1 MIITLILIV
10 AAAILLGGSW
20 YAYRIAFFSPAE
32 GRDRLPSTKGH
43 QYDPYRPRMKEM
55 YDNLMARPFEHIT
68 IKSNDGLLL
77 SGRYFHVKDG
87 APLDI
92 CFHGYRSSPLTDFS
106 GGSELSLAMEHN
118 LLLVDQRSHG
128 KSEGKTICFGIVER
142 WDVLS
147 WVDYA
152 IDRFGEDIQVVLY
165 GISMGGATV
174 LMASELPLPACVKAI
189 VADCPYSSAE
199 EIILNVGK
207 KMHYPPKLIRPFLH
221 LGAWL
226 FGGFRLI
233 ETDAAKA
240 VKDTHVPI
248 LVIHGE
254 ADGFVP
260 CAMSEPVQA
269 ANPQMV
275 RRFTFPGADHGI
287 SYLSDT
293 PRYSQAVQE
302 FLNEVIT

>member
-1 MIITLILIV
+1 MIVALILII
-10 AAAILLGGSW
+10 AAVILFGGSW

-32 GRDRLPSTKGH
+32 GRDRIPSTSGP

-55 YDNLMARPFEHIT
+55 YENLMARPFEYVT
-68 IKSNDGLLL
+68 IKSNDGLTL
-77 SGRYFHVKDG
+77 SGRYYHVKDG

-118 LLLVDQRSHG
+118 LLLVDQRAHG
-128 KSEGKTICFGIVER
+128 KSEGKTISFGIKER

-152 IDRFGEDIQVVLY
+152 IDRFGGEIQIILY

-174 LMASELPLPACVKAI
+174 LIASELELPSNVKGI
-189 VADCPYSSAE
+189 VADCPYARAE
-199 EIILNVGK
+199 DIIVDVGR
-207 KMHYPPKLIRPFLH
+207 KMHFPPVFTIPFAR
-221 LGAWL
+221 LGARI
-226 FGGFRLI
+226 FGGFDLN
-233 ETDAAKA
+233 ETDAVRSVQHAK
-240 VKDTHVPI
+240 VPI
-248 LVIHGE
+248 LIIHGE

-260 CAMSEPVQA
+260 VEMSEAVQS

-275 RRFTFPGADHGI
+275 HRITFPVADHGI
-287 SYLSDT
+287 CYLSDT
-293 PRYSQAVQE
+293 PRYSQAVREFSQE
-302 FLNEVIT
+302 VLA